1 VPGKILRILFRLPL
15 LLYGARLG
23 WLLGSRFIMLTHTGR
38 VSNLPRQTVLE
49 VLHQN
54 QIRRCFYVLAAYG
67 DCADW
72 VRNILLTPEVTVTIG
87 RKTFAAIASRLNYQ
101 DAQKIILL
109 YAQNHPH
116 ALRTI
121 DRLFQIGY
129 DGTTESI
136 CQMAQ
141 TLPVISLL
149 IQPAKEAEMILE
161 GAEIPTNKSSV

>member
-1 VPGKILRILFRLPL
+1 MPGKILRILFRLPL

-23 WLLGSRFIMLTHTGR
+23 WLLGSRFIMLTHTGC

-87 RKTFAAIASRLNYQ
+87 RKTFAAIASSLNYQ

-109 YAQNHPH
+109 YAQNHPRT
-116 ALRTI
+116 LRTI

-149 IQPAKEAEMILE
+149 ILPAEDTGMMFEEVEL
-161 GAEIPTNKSSV
+161 PTNGSSL